1 MVAFSALSSMAQDF
15 GGLLDVGT
23 VAPDLVNEKGNVLS
37 LEKYRGRC
45 VVLHFWATWSPN
57 CKKDMAKMKELY
69 ATYDIQ
75 GVEFIGVSYD
85 TEQETLK
92 K

>member
-37 LEKYRGRC
+37 GQHGARIARK
-45 VVLHFWATWSPN
+45 TWPR
-57 CKKDMAKMKELY
+57 
-69 ATYDIQ
+69 
-75 GVEFIGVSYD
+75 
-85 TEQETLK
+85 
-92 K
+92 